1 MERESDYAR
10 IKLLVG
16 YIAFPDDGWLADA
29 KAQTTD
35 VRALC
40 NPLHVC
46 TVQPLACEHAATALC
61 TRALAVHPLRAV
73 RRSLCL
79 VGSDSSSRRC

>member
-40 NPLHVC
+40 NPLHVSM
-46 TVQPLACEHAATALC
+46 QPLRFAHVLLPFTRCARCVVACVWSAPIQVQEDADEGQG
-61 TRALAVHPLRAV
+61 R
-73 RRSLCL
+73 
-79 VGSDSSSRRC
+79 D